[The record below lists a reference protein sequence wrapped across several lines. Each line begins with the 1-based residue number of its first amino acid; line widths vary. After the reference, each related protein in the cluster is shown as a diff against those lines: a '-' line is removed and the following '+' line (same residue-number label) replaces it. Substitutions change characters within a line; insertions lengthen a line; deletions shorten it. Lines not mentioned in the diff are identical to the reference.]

1 MCTEKNS
8 IAVEY
13 KIIPPKMMTIEMVRS
28 QYGPGSFA
36 YTTQQG
42 ETFEVVAVSELDAP
56 ILRSRL
62 LIDKIPFLGVEETE
76 FKIVSEVV

>member
-1 MCTEKNS
+1 MSTDNNT

-13 KIIPPKMMTIEMVRS
+13 KIIPPQMMTIEMVRS

-36 YTTQQG
+36 YTKKKD
-42 ETFEVVAVSELDAP
+42 ETYEVVAISGLDAP
-56 ILRSRL
+56 NLRSKL
-62 LIDKIPFLGVEETE
+62 LIDNVPFRGVEETE